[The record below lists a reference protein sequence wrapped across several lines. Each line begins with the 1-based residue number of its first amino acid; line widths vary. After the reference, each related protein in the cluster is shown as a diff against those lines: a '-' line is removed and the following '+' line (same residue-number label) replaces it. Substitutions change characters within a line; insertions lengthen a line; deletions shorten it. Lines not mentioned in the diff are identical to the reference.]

1 MSDACPP
8 ILAKSAHVSAV
19 FGRVLEGMDVVQF
32 IEKVPKGS
40 GDRPREAVT
49 IKKSG
54 ELPASGSAP
63 SAASDAAAPEAAA
76 QVKDEL

>member
-1 MSDACPP
+1 
-8 ILAKSAHVSAV
+8 
-19 FGRVLEGMDVVQF
+19 MDVVTF
-32 IEKVPKGS
+32 IEKVPKGP

-54 ELPASGSAP
+54 ELPVDGSAP
-63 SAASDAAAPEAAA
+63 SAASDAPVPEAAA

>member
-1 MSDACPP
+1 
-8 ILAKSAHVSAV
+8 
-19 FGRVLEGMDVVQF
+19 VVQF